1 MKNLILLFVFVIT
14 TFSTQAQSFNSCV
27 IDFYEENK
35 KESHEFDFKLEIA
48 VGYTHWY
55 ITGAGV
61 VQHYKKVDNTPPF
74 MDADGDLNCFAIRD
88 DGVLARIIYN
98 QNRPFLIIDLYESKK
113 TLNYMVESKNIENNN
128 Y

>member
-1 MKNLILLFVFVIT
+1 MRNLLLVLFVVSSIAT
-14 TFSTQAQSFNSCV
+14 KAQFNSCT
-27 IDFYEENK
+27 INFYEENK
-35 KESHEFDFKLEIA
+35 EEYHEFDFKLEIA

-98 QNRPFLIIDLYESKK
+98 QHKPSLIIDLYQNKK
-113 TLNYMVESKNIENNN
+113 SLNYVFETKNIENNN
-128 Y
+128 F

>member
-1 MKNLILLFVFVIT
+1 MRNLLLVLFDVSSIAT
-14 TFSTQAQSFNSCV
+14 KAQFNSCT
-27 IDFYEENK
+27 INFYEENK
-35 KESHEFDFKLEIA
+35 EEYHEFDFKLEIA

-113 TLNYMVESKNIENNN
+113 TLNYMVESKNLENNN

>member
-1 MKNLILLFVFVIT
+1 MKNLLLVLFVVSSIAT
-14 TFSTQAQSFNSCV
+14 KAQFKSCT

-35 KESHEFDFKLEIA
+35 QEYHELDFKLEIA
-48 VGYTHWY
+48 IGWVDWY
-55 ITGAGV
+55 IIGAGV
-61 VQHYKKVDNTPPF
+61 VHHYRKVDNTPPF

-113 TLNYMVESKNIENNN
+113 TLNYMVESKNLENNN